1 VTATASS
8 GASAVGSAP
17 VLRAATMSASV
28 PLSSVAHAASMH
40 DGVM

>member
-1 VTATASS
+1 MAAASS
-8 GASAVGSAP
+8 GASATGSVPPFLPAMM
-17 VLRAATMSASV
+17 RHSV